1 MIMTDRC
8 STVPVFFH
16 ERSMEKNDKPDRE
29 TSRKKSQDKCLTID
43 FLSMVD
49 GFCIIAW
56 SDAKFLFEFTGEV
69 MYGGKAEHGGD
80 LRDRMCALFDQQ
92 LSFIELQ
99 VADILFWSNFQ
110 ILFE

>member
-1 MIMTDRC
+1 
-8 STVPVFFH
+8 
-16 ERSMEKNDKPDRE
+16 
-29 TSRKKSQDKCLTID
+29 
-43 FLSMVD
+43 
-49 GFCIIAW
+49 
-56 SDAKFLFEFTGEV
+56 

-80 LRDRMCALFDQQ
+80 LRDRMCALLDQQ